1 MTTSE
6 YHDHTDTSPHPLIT
20 HHTIPTP
27 SPTTQRTQPAPQ
39 TLGTPSSW
47 TQLARPRRPEI
58 HEPISITELRAHN
71 RQYIHEKVIQNHA
84 GPHWELMANEI
95 AIEVQQGRIEQTGSD
110 GKSKI
115 RRGED
120 WRRSGHNKACHMT
133 DQPFHLTP
141 DHYTWLAQ
149 HSKTP
154 HDHWCGDTTTTVP
167 IASYHS
173 MTLLSPTYS
182 YSHHRFPYE
191 IIQTTTTRTSAPDS
205 GCHYPVR
212 LHTRDNRALPRTHP
226 QSYPTDPNSQANAL
240 LLPQTFSDESAV
252 QPYVP
257 YTTKHSPTTTNFQH
271 THTHTQ
277 LLTCTT
283 EHFTLLLTP
292 TDTPQTYARTTHHYL
307 HRRLL
312 QRGRPTAPTIPTTR
326 RTRFAHTI
334 ARHHQRMGSSHLS
347 PTIHYTVGVQRNSTT
362 QTTQTFRQQQSIHLL
377 PRSLGHHHHTS
388 THPASPHTDIYP
400 TWRQRCSNTC
410 HHQGL
415 REAQTLEQPDWI
427 TLDMA
432 QSTQPHT
439 DPSQSP
445 YPCEHCRPIQQRR
458 LPHCQTIRLA
468 HPGTTRQTPLTDHTE
483 NHWRRPIC
491 PRHRIFKGYI
501 YPAIPTPCSSED
513 VSRTNEFSIT
523 RLQKK
528 EMRSLVGALSPD
540 RSVPILP
547 LLIGRLR
554 KGDCVALL

>member
-271 THTHTQ
+271 THTHTLSSLLALQNILHFCSPRQIPLRPTPEQHTIIYTDAFYKEGDRLLRLYQ
-277 LLTCTT
+277 LLEEPDLLTPSPDTT
-283 EHFTLLLTP
+283 NGWAAVIFHPQSITRLVFNGTVPPKLLKHFASNKAFIYFLEAWATIITPVLIQPLLTP
-292 TDTPQTYARTTHHYL
+292 TYIQLGDKDAATHAIIKGSGKHRPLNNLIGSHWTWHNRRNLTQIL
-307 HRRLL
+307 HRVPTHANIADPFSREDFPIARQLGWHILGPPAKRLL
-312 QRGRPTAPTIPTTR
+312 QTTQKIIGDGQ
-326 RTRFAHTI
+326 FAHDT
-334 ARHHQRMGSSHLS
+334 GFSKD
-347 PTIHYTVGVQRNSTT
+347 
-362 QTTQTFRQQQSIHLL
+362 TF
-377 PRSLGHHHHTS
+377 
-388 THPASPHTDIYP
+388 
-400 TWRQRCSNTC
+400 
-410 HHQGL
+410 
-415 REAQTLEQPDWI
+415 
-427 TLDMA
+427 
-432 QSTQPHT
+432 
-439 DPSQSP
+439 
-445 YPCEHCRPIQQRR
+445 IQQFQ
-458 LPHCQTIRLA
+458 HLA
-468 HPGTTRQTPLTDHTE
+468 LQKMFPG
-483 NHWRRPIC
+483 
-491 PRHRIFKGYI
+491 
-501 YPAIPTPCSSED
+501 
-513 VSRTNEFSIT
+513 RTN
-523 RLQKK
+523 
-528 EMRSLVGALSPD
+528 SP
-540 RSVPILP
+540 
-547 LLIGRLR
+547 
-554 KGDCVALL
+554 